1 MKKYLFLVVFVS
13 TMVACDNELEEVYN
27 QYEEVSAAKDEKKV
41 NPNFLIF
48 KDRTQSG
55 KGETK

>member
-1 MKKYLFLVVFVS
+1 MKKVIIVLASAAFLTS
-13 TMVACDNELEEVYN
+13 CDNELEEVCN

-55 KGETK
+55 KGETR

>member
-1 MKKYLFLVVFVS
+1 MKKYLFLAVFAA

-27 QYEEVSAAKDEKKV
+27 QYEEISAAKDEKKV

>member
-1 MKKYLFLVVFVS
+1 MKKYLFLAVLA
-13 TMVACDNELEEVYN
+13 TTLVACDNELEEVCN
-27 QYEEVSAAKDEKKV
+27 QYEEISAAKDEKKV

>member
-1 MKKYLFLVVFVS
+1 MKKYLFLAVFAA
-13 TMVACDNELEEVYN
+13 TMVACDNELEEVCN
-27 QYEEVSAAKDEKKV
+27 QYEEVSSSKDEKKV